1 MPGEQIL
8 SSTDVFCRAEECVKL
23 APNSVNRTP
32 RGTGSSNPPRS
43 ANESL
48 RTNAVVALFRGLG

>member
-1 MPGEQIL
+1 LIVGL
-8 SSTDVFCRAEECVKL
+8 FVSTSGTEGS
-23 APNSVNRTP
+23 NSF
-32 RGTGSSNPPRS
+32 RS